1 MKNEQLELEAYL
13 DNIKIEL
20 GAKATMHLSW
30 AKSVYHLGYELS
42 LAVGDKGVISSIT
55 ELELA
60 SFKGSAKELA
70 AQKIENMINSLQYKE
85 DSSSWATGALVDHEP
100 SVVKPG
106 KPTAEPEAQSL
117 DELYGAT
124 NWKDLLEKDT
134 KSKAKSKKKPTAA
147 ELEFKYKHQLTEG
160 TYLAAY
166 EAELTEMLQFK
177 LNKINKKLYE
187 DGKKYKTEGS
197 KISIPL
203 IYEKLK

>member
-100 SVVKPG
+100 SVVKTG
-106 KPTAEPEAQSL
+106 KPKGVKAEPEAQSL

-124 NWKDLLEKDT
+124 DWGDLLEKDA
-134 KSKAKSKKKPTAA
+134 KAKSKKKPTAA

-160 TYLAAY
+160 AYLDAFNAA
-166 EAELTEMLQFK
+166 AEKNLKEM
-177 LNKINKKLYE
+177 
-187 DGKKYKTEGS
+187 S
-197 KISIPL
+197 KSLFAESPL
-203 IYEKLK
+203 LAFLKAK